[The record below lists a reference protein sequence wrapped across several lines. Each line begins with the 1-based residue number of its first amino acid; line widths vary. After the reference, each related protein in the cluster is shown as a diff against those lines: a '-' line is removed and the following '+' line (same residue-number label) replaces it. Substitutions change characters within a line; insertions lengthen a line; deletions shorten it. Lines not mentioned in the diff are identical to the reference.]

1 MSETTVEGTPEPAD
15 PVEVEWQFD
24 ALDLRPVERW
34 LATLPTLA
42 VETDSGGPVT
52 ALARTPRRL
61 VDSYLDTDDWRV
73 ARAGFVARTRH
84 RGRRD
89 EVTMKD
95 MRPAEGDGLRQR
107 LEVTEVMPPGGVGDL
122 GPDGPVGRRL
132 HAIAGTRPLRQVLQ
146 VRTRRRPFALR
157 VGGIDVA
164 EVALDET
171 VIVVGGGQR
180 PMQLRRVEVEVR
192 PEWIEPLEPIVQQL
206 RASCGLQPARLS
218 KFEAGLLAVG
228 LEIPGSPDLGSTTIT
243 PASTMGEL
251 AFAVVR
257 RQLAVLR
264 AKEPGTRLGEDPE
277 ELHDMRVATRRLR
290 AALSLFAGVLPVRAQ
305 VFREELG
312 WLGRLL
318 GSVRDLD
325 VQLAGLADMD
335 AETAEWRAGVSGDD
349 DHDPLADLSEL
360 LHSEREVARAQLLG
374 GLDSMRWER
383 LAKGLAVMAQQ
394 GPARRSVATRT
405 PAVIA
410 LPELVVAR
418 HDKVAKAAKRARH
431 SGVVADFHRLRIRC
445 KRLRYSLEF
454 ASEVYEGRTTRYV
467 RQLTAVQDE
476 LGLMQ
481 DAEVASLRLAELATG
496 PTPLPPATVFVMGA
510 VAERHRR
517 DVNRH
522 LRQLPKHASRVGGR
536 PWRDV
541 RALMDEERAK
551 AEAALPPVRRTLRA
565 VPNPA
570 PDVATTA
577 TPTVPSDS
585 DSGIGIGHPAAGGG
599 GGRPGPQA
607 VRPAGTSPPHH
618 P

>member
-1 MSETTVEGTPEPAD
+1 
-15 PVEVEWQFD
+15 VEWQFD

-42 VETDSGGPVT
+42 VEAEGGGPVT
-52 ALARTPRRL
+52 ALAQTPRRL

-73 ARAGFVARTRH
+73 ARAGFVTRTRH
-84 RGRRD
+84 RGRHV

-95 MRPAEGDGLRQR
+95 MHPAQGDGLRQR
-107 LEVTEVMPPGGVGDL
+107 LEVTEVLPPGGVADL
-122 GPDGPVGRRL
+122 GPAGPVGRRL
-132 HAIAGTRPLRQVLQ
+132 HAIAGTRPLREVLQ

-157 VGGIDVA
+157 VGGVDVA

-171 VIVVGGGQR
+171 VIVVGTGQR
-180 PMQLRRVEVEVR
+180 PMHLRRVEVEVR
-192 PEWIEPLEPIVQQL
+192 PEWIEALEPIVQQL
-206 RASCGLQPARLS
+206 RASCGLRPAHLS

-228 LEIPGSPDLGSTTIT
+228 VEIPGSPDLGPTSIT

-257 RQLAVLR
+257 RQLAVVR

-318 GSVRDLD
+318 GLVRDLD
-325 VQLAGLADMD
+325 VQLAGLAGMD
-335 AETAEWRAGVSGDD
+335 EETAAWRADVSGGDG
-349 DHDPLADLSEL
+349 HDPLADLSDL
-360 LHSEREVARAQLLG
+360 LQSEREAARAQLLG

-383 LAKGLAVMAQQ
+383 LAKGLAAMAQQ

-405 PAVIA
+405 PAVVG
-410 LPELVVAR
+410 LPALVVAR
-418 HDKVAKAAKRARH
+418 HDQVAKAARKAKRTGA
-431 SGVVADFHRLRIRC
+431 VADFHRLRIRC

-454 ASEVYEGRTTRYV
+454 ASEVYAGRTTRYV
-467 RQLTAVQDE
+467 RRLTAVQDE

-496 PTPLPPATVFVMGA
+496 DTPLPAPTVFVMGG

-517 DVNRH
+517 DVNRFLH
-522 LRQLPKHASRVGGR
+522 RLPKHASRVGGR
-536 PWRDV
+536 AWRDI
-541 RALMDEERAK
+541 RALMEDTR
-551 AEAALPPVRRTLRA
+551 AEAAAAQPPVRRTLRA
-565 VPNPA
+565 VPSPA
-570 PDVATTA
+570 PTEA
-577 TPTVPSDS
+577 PSAPADAEH
-585 DSGIGIGHPAAGGG
+585 GGTGHPAAGAGFPG
-599 GGRPGPQA
+599 PSGPQA
-607 VRPAGTSPPHH
+607 LGPSGQRE
-618 P
+618 